1 MTERGG
7 KMTYEE
13 KIANF
18 QNCQKMSTHRSKKP
32 YKSSLNKLKKK
43 TVSGNMNT
51 ALINPKAK
59 NQISYK
65 L

>member
-1 MTERGG
+1 
-7 KMTYEE
+7 
-13 KIANF
+13 
-18 QNCQKMSTHRSKKP
+18 MSTHRSKKP
-32 YKSSLNKLKKK
+32 YKNSINKKK
-43 TVSGNMNT
+43 TISGNMNT

>member
-43 TVSGNMNT
+43 PYLET
-51 ALINPKAK
+51 
-59 NQISYK
+59 
-65 L
+65 